1 MSKARKGTETTSTMK
16 KTSPAKNPG
25 VTADVSSV
33 STPRPALIF
42 ESLEQK
48 IRVRAYE
55 LYLARGGSNGSPEGD
70 WLRAEA
76 EIRTKR
82 SA

>member
-1 MSKARKGTETTSTMK
+1 MSKAKKGTEAISTTK
-16 KTSPAKNPG
+16 RTSPAKKQG
-25 VTADVSSV
+25 VTAEVSSAPA
-33 STPRPALIF
+33 PRPALIF

-55 LYLARGGSNGSPEGD
+55 IYLARGGSNGSPEGD

-76 EIRTKR
+76 EIRAKR